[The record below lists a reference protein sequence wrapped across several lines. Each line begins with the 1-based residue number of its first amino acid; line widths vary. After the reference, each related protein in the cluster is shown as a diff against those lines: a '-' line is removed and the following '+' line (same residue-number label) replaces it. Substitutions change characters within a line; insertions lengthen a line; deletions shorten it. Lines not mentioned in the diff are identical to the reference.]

1 MPYIHERPDWPAF
14 TWKAQTLEKL
24 LADVRHRQGRLLGRM
39 EALGFELQAEATLRT
54 LTADVVKSSAIEGE
68 DLNADEV
75 RSSIA
80 RRLGMDV
87 GGYIPVGRDVD
98 GIVEMMLD
106 ATQNYEAPLTA
117 ERLFGWHA
125 ALFPTGRSGLHRI
138 AVGAWRPIEAGP
150 MQVVSGPFGRE
161 RVHFE
166 APSAE
171 RLDGEMTRFVEWF
184 NTGNDLDP
192 VLKAG
197 LAHLWFVTI
206 HPFEDGNGRIAR
218 AIADMALARADRTKN
233 RFYSMSS
240 QIEAERREYYEQL
253 EAQQR
258 GTLDVTTWLSWFLAC
273 LDRALTRA
281 DDTLTAVTIKA
292 KTWEVINRKP
302 INDRQRTII
311 NRLLDGFQGNLTTSK
326 YAKITKSS
334 SDTALR
340 DIRELVERGILVQ
353 NPGGGRSTNYR
364 LATPEELARIDVAR
378 ENGGAEPARLSP
390 TDGEDP

>member
-1 MPYIHERPDWPAF
+1 MIMPYIHERPDWPAF
-14 TWKAQTLEKL
+14 TWEAQTLEKP
-24 LADVRHRQGRLLGRM
+24 LAELRHRQGRLLGRM
-39 EALGFELQAEATLRT
+39 EALGFDLQAEATLRT

-80 RRLGMDV
+80 RRLGMDI

-106 ATQNYEAPLTA
+106 ATQNYEGPLTA

-138 AVGAWRPIEAGP
+138 AVGAWRPLDAGP

-166 APSAE
+166 APSAD
-171 RLDGEMTRFVEWF
+171 RLDDEMTRFVEWF
-184 NTGNDLDP
+184 NTGADLDP

-197 LAHLWFVTI
+197 LAHLYFVTI

-240 QIEAERREYYEQL
+240 QIEAERRAYYEQL

-258 GTLDVTTWLSWFLAC
+258 GTLNVTIWLSWFLAC

-281 DDTLTAVTIKA
+281 DHTLTGVTIKA
-292 KTWEVINRKP
+292 RTWEAINRKP
-302 INDRQRTII
+302 INDRQRTIV
-311 NRLLDGFQGNLTTSK
+311 NRLLEGFQGHLTTSK

-340 DIRELVERGILVQ
+340 DIRELVERGILIQ
-353 NPGGGRSTNYR
+353 NPGGGRSTSYR
-364 LATPEELARIDVAR
+364 LASPEEIPDQTT
-378 ENGGAEPARLSP
+378 GLS
-390 TDGEDP
+390 